1 VNRQALAERIA
12 GVIEREDRASRFLG
26 MRLDEVKPGAARMSM
41 RVTADM
47 VNGQG
52 VCHGGL
58 IFSLAD
64 SSFGYACNT
73 HNQRALAASCSIDF
87 LAPAQLGDE
96 LTAQATEVAR
106 TGRTGVYDVRVTNQQ
121 GELVALFRGKAATVK
136 GSWINS
142 GTEPAHSPCA
152 IRAPSP
158 NSDA

>member
-1 VNRQALAERIA
+1 MNKQALAERIA

-41 RVTADM
+41 RVTAHM
-47 VNGQG
+47 VNGQR

-73 HNQRALAASCSIDF
+73 HNQRALAASCTIDF

-106 TGRTGVYDVRVTNQQ
+106 AGRGAIYDVSVINQR
-121 GELVALFRGKAATVK
+121 GEVIAVFRGRAATVK

-142 GTEPAHSPCA
+142 GTEPGLV
-152 IRAPSP
+152 RAPSP